1 MEKTGVVIGRD
12 SWLLLRDEPLYSAR
26 FIDRDGTD
34 ELALVVRVEE
44 LEWFVESGLPLAVS
58 LCTWQSSRGVW
69 LAAVAYQLS
78 PSFGEARAGVFFLNP
93 RRTEDATLL
102 DKLPS
107 QERLAA
113 IFLSADCETHYTA
126 TVPQDDELRV
136 EWRERIARVTPAGPD
151 TSLGDE
157 PDSAF
162 EAALAEF
169 QARYTA
175 QDILLGEL
183 S

>member
-69 LAAVAYQLS
+69 LAAIAYQLS

-93 RRTEDATLL
+93 RRAEDVALL
-102 DKLPS
+102 DKLPR
-107 QERLAA
+107 QERLAV
-113 IFLSADCETHYTA
+113 IFLSADCATHYTISL
-126 TVPQDDELRV
+126 PQDDELRA
-136 EWRERIARVTPAGPD
+136 EWRERIAHATQAGPD
-151 TSLGDE
+151 TSPSAE
-157 PDSAF
+157 PDPAF
-162 EAALAEF
+162 EAALDEF
-169 QARYTA
+169 QERYGP